1 MKKIKITLSIMA
13 MGILFSPQAQ
23 ARDLE
28 GIFKECGLG
37 ATIFPTTPVAAAVS
51 NIIWDLGTTA
61 TSSDLSSPENC
72 KGRHA
77 KVAMLIGN
85 SYDTLETEIAEGK
98 GKYLNTLS
106 TLSGKST
113 SEIRKNFADT
123 MDSESYD
130 KMTKLQ
136 KAQKLFDIAS

>member
-1 MKKIKITLSIMA
+1 MKKIRFTLSVIA
-13 MGILFSPQAQ
+13 MGVLFAPQVQ

-28 GIFKECGLG
+28 GILKECGIG
-37 ATIFPTTPVAAAVS
+37 ASIFKSTPAAAAIS

-61 TSSDLSSPENC
+61 TSSDLSSPESC
-72 KGRHA
+72 KGGNA

-113 SEIRKNFADT
+113 TEIRHGFASFVSTD
-123 MDSESYD
+123 EYN
-130 KMTKLQ
+130 KMTKQQ